1 MEINNKFL
9 ESVSREFNQDNKNKL
24 AKNAVTSTKLENI
37 IIDRD
42 VAQNHNRIF
51 SNVIDVKTLPSD
63 QKRSGRCWLFA
74 LCNMLRLKMIKQYNL
89 PPSFEMST
97 SYLFF
102 YDKLEKSNFFLNMIL
117 KYKNEPENSRLN
129 KFLLSNPLSDGGNW
143 NMILNLVNKY
153 GTIPKDCFNETFH
166 TENTYNIDFF
176 LSNKLRDYAYLLRQT
191 KTSTEIQS
199 ILKKSLSEIYRILV
213 IFIGEPPRKIT
224 WEYLDNGKYKI
235 IKNIDPLYFYKKFVP
250 VNLNEYVLLSH
261 NPTQKDYINF
271 TINNFNNMKDGVE
284 IIYTNVTIDDIK
296 IAIKKSLDDGD
307 PLWFGC
313 DVGKYLEKSFGVL
326 DTDILDYKTVFNT
339 DINLNKKNRLL
350 YCTSDVTHAMLLRG
364 YDNQTIQKKCDKAN
378 LSSRHSA
385 EKSEKEK
392 SPKGKSKSPK
402 GKSKSPKDTLIKRI
416 SKKTQKGG
424 ATKTRSARK
433 TKRINKNKCKHNKNI
448 SDKPIGKYLVEN
460 SWGKTEFDENI
471 VMTDKYFDEYFYI
484 VAVHKKYLPSKI
496 IKITKQKP
504 KQLQVWDPFGYLLF

>member
-1 MEINNKFL
+1 MEINNNFL
-9 ESVSREFNQDNKNKL
+9 EIVSRQFNQDNKNKL

-42 VAQNHNRIF
+42 VAQSHNRIF
-51 SNVIDVKTLPSD
+51 SNVIDIKTLPSD

-74 LCNMLRLKMIKQYNL
+74 LCNMLRLKMIEAYNL
-89 PPSFEMST
+89 PSSFEMST

-102 YDKLEKSNFFLNMIL
+102 YDKLEKCNFFLNMII
-117 KYKNEPENSRLN
+117 KYKNEPENSRFN

-143 NMILNLVNKY
+143 NMVLNLVNKY
-153 GTIPKDCFNETFH
+153 GVIPKDCFNETFH

-191 KTSTEIQS
+191 KKASEIQL
-199 ILKKSLSEIYRILV
+199 ILKESLAEVYRILV

-235 IKNIDPLYFYKKFVP
+235 IKNIDPLYFYKQFVP
-250 VNLNEYVLLSH
+250 VNLNEYLLLSH
-261 NPTQKDYINF
+261 NPTEKDYINF

-284 IIYTNVTIDDIK
+284 INYINVTIADIK
-296 IAIKKSLDDGD
+296 TAIKKSLDNGD

-313 DVGKYLEKSFGVL
+313 DVGKYIEKTFGVL

-364 YDNQTIQKKCDKAN
+364 YDNQTIQKKCSKSN
-378 LSSRHSA
+378 SSRDRSTQKPEKKQKNKHSKKN
-385 EKSEKEK
+385 EKV
-392 SPKGKSKSPK
+392 
-402 GKSKSPKDTLIKRI
+402 IKN
-416 SKKTQKGG
+416 KKTQKGG
-424 ATKTRSARK
+424 AKKGRK
-433 TKRINKNKCKHNKNI
+433 TKQSNKIKKPLCKNNKNI

-460 SWGKTEFDENI
+460 SWGKTEIDENI
-471 VMTDKYFDEYFYI
+471 VMTDNYFNEYFYI

-496 IKITKQKP
+496 IKIAKQKP
-504 KQLQVWDPFGYLLF
+504 KRLQLWDPFGYLLF